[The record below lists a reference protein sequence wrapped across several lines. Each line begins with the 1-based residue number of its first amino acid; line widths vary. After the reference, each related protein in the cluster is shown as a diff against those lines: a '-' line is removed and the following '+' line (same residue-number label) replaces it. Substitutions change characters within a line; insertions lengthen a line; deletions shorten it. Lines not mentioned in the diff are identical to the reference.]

1 MDLWTRWRKERLGQ
15 IEKIALMYIHSLTLK
30 VTQVSDSLRHHGLQ
44 PARLLYPWDFPS
56 KNTEVGCHS
65 LLQEMFPIQGSN
77 LSLLHCRQIRYHLNH
92 QGSPM
97 YPHNLW
103 EAAI

>member
-1 MDLWTRWRKERLGQ
+1 MQGMDLWTQRGEERLGQ

-65 LLQEMFPIQGSN
+65 LLQEMFPTQGSN
-77 LSLLHCRQIRYHLNH
+77 PVLLHWLADSLMSEPLNIGMH
-92 QGSPM
+92 ISF
-97 YPHNLW
+97 
-103 EAAI
+103 